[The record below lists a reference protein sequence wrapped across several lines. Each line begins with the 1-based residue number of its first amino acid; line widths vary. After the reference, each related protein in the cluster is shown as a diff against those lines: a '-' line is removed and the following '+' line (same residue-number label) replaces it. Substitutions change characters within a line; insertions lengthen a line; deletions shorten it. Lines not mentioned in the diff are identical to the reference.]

1 MALALP
7 ALIPMGVNLSK
18 AFRNASDD
26 SADAA
31 PLQANK
37 VRTRSVVDRLI
48 AGGQGSP
55 ISHWSEQHLERQ
67 IKTNSAL
74 RAHADEVRAAH
85 TASRC

>member
-7 ALIPMGVNLSK
+7 CLIPMGVNLSK

-26 SADAA
+26 SAENP

-48 AGGQGSP
+48 AGGRGSP
-55 ISHWSEQHLERQ
+55 ISHWSDQHLEKQ

-85 TASRC
+85 AASRC